1 MSDTI
6 EARAQDDQH
15 QGTAAE
21 QVDTAMAGSL
31 SPEGGITQNTDGNTP
46 GSGPTNIADIR
57 SADEYEQMLTNR
69 DLIMGM
75 KEPDNFGA
83 LVTDTD
89 GFGGEAQPGSNAAE
103 EVATEDEQDEKKD
116 AASPV
121 SQPEGDHDDGK
132 RPQYR
137 LRPANDVD
145 EEALRLIK
153 AARAAGEELS
163 LEDGLALA
171 KRKMGI
177 ADPLATQ
184 ATQKTPSSD
193 NDGDDDADGND
204 DDILGDL
211 TIDQI
216 NERAAELQEEE
227 LSAFED
233 MNMGKVRAVRKELA
247 DLNALK
253 EVAIRS
259 EQTKSQ
265 KAAAEFDAQFD
276 SAIAKAGSLF
286 PDFANEKSE
295 FYARCREVDDL
306 LLQTNDP
313 RYQES
318 GKPLMIA
325 QMVAKEMGILPSR
338 AAVQGTKPSTAAQA
352 QPTRQS
358 VAITPKPARV
368 EMTALPTA
376 SGTSR
381 TQTPANASPI
391 ADRVEKIRNT
401 EDWETFERELAGHR

>member
-15 QGTAAE
+15 QATAAE

-46 GSGPTNIADIR
+46 GSGPTNISDIQNV
-57 SADEYEQMLTNR
+57 DDYEQMLTNR

-83 LVTDTD
+83 LVTDTG
-89 GFGGEAQPGSNAAE
+89 GFGGEAQPEAAE
-103 EVATEDEQDEKKD
+103 EVATGNEQGD
-116 AASPV
+116 AVNQEGQS
-121 SQPEGDHDDGK
+121 EGDHEDGK

-177 ADPLATQ
+177 ADPFATQ
-184 ATQKTPSSD
+184 AAKTPD
-193 NDGDDDADGND
+193 AANDGDDADPFDNDA
-204 DDILGDL
+204 DILGDL

-216 NERAAELQEEE
+216 TERAAELQEEE

-265 KAAAEFDAQFD
+265 QAAVQFDAQFD
-276 SAIAKAGSLF
+276 SAVSKAGSLF
-286 PDFANEKSE
+286 PDFMNEGTE

-306 LLQTNDP
+306 LKQTNDP

-325 QMVAKEMGILPSR
+325 QMVAKEMGVLPT
-338 AAVQGTKPSTAAQA
+338 AATRGAKLSTAAQA

-368 EMTALPTA
+368 EMTALPNA
-376 SGTSR
+376 SGASR
-381 TQTPANASPI
+381 TQTPANASTI
-391 ADRVEKIRNT
+391 ADRVEKIHNT
-401 EDWETFERELAGHR
+401 EDWETFERELAGRR